1 MALNKYNEKLIKG
14 DNSMKK
20 NKILCAFLAALMV
33 LSAAGCGNKESSSEK
48 VKTTTTTSEAL
59 TANVGETTVAPED
72 KTDESENKD
81 DTSKNDETVDI
92 NDYITVDNPSPALW
106 KATDPKTGN
115 ELYLMGT
122 IHVVSEEKYSLPDY
136 VMDVY
141 DNCDGVAV
149 EVDPNKLSDMSVLQ
163 EFLTYLVYTDGTT
176 IKDHIS
182 EESYEIGKECFE
194 EMGMYNEVLDV
205 YTAGFWLSQIE
216 SAAMLELKNISSE
229 GVDARL
235 AAMAADDG
243 KEVIDIENLEI
254 QASAM
259 NAYSD
264 AYADFCFKSI
274 KEELDDPSAI
284 AESLGDL
291 YNLWASGKIDEM
303 LEVDEETDD
312 LPEELLDDYN
322 EYMNTML
329 YKRNAGMAERASEFL
344 KNGDNYFFMVGSLHF
359 AGDRGVDD
367 LLADMGYTVERV
379 H

>member
-1 MALNKYNEKLIKG
+1 
-14 DNSMKK
+14 MKK
-20 NKILCAFLAALMV
+20 SKILCAFLAALMA
-33 LSAAGCGNKESSSEK
+33 LSAAGCGDKESSSK
-48 VKTTTTTSEAL
+48 AKKITSTDDREAL
-59 TANVGETTVAPED
+59 TANVVATTSD
-72 KTDESENKD
+72 SNKSKD
-81 DTSKNDETVDI
+81 DNDETVDI
-92 NDYITVDNPSPALW
+92 NDYITVDTPTPALW
-106 KATDPKTGN
+106 KATDPETGN

-122 IHVVSEEKYSLPDY
+122 IHVVSEDKYSLPDY
-136 VMDVY
+136 IMDVY

-194 EMGMYNEVLDV
+194 EMGMYNELLDV

-216 SAAMLELKNISSE
+216 SAAMLELKNLSSE
-229 GVDARL
+229 GVDAKL

-259 NAYSD
+259 NAYPD

-274 KEELDDPSAI
+274 KEELDDPSVI
-284 AESLGDL
+284 AESLGGL
-291 YNLWASGKIDEM
+291 YDLWASGKVDEM
-303 LEVDEETDD
+303 LEIDEEADEI
-312 LPEELLDDYN
+312 PEELLDDYN
-322 EYMNTML
+322 EYMDTML
-329 YKRNAGMAERASEFL
+329 FNRNVGMAERAAEFL
-344 KNGDNYFFMVGSLHF
+344 ENGDNYFFMVGSLHF
-359 AGDRGVDD
+359 AGDKGVDD

>member
-1 MALNKYNEKLIKG
+1 
-14 DNSMKK
+14 MKK
-20 NKILCAFLAALMV
+20 SKILCAFLAALMA
-33 LSAAGCGNKESSSEK
+33 LSAAGCGDKESSSK
-48 VKTTTTTSEAL
+48 AKKITSTDDREAL
-59 TANVGETTVAPED
+59 TANVVATTSD
-72 KTDESENKD
+72 SNKSKD
-81 DTSKNDETVDI
+81 DNDETVDI
-92 NDYITVDNPSPALW
+92 NDYITVDTPTPALW
-106 KATDPKTGN
+106 KATDPETGN

-122 IHVVSEEKYSLPDY
+122 IHVVSEDKYSLPDY
-136 VMDVY
+136 IMDVY

-194 EMGMYNEVLDV
+194 EMGMYNELLDV

-216 SAAMLELKNISSE
+216 SAAMLELKNLSSE
-229 GVDARL
+229 GVDAKL

-254 QASAM
+254 QASAI
-259 NAYSD
+259 NAYPD

-274 KEELDDPSAI
+274 KEELDDPSVI
-284 AESLGDL
+284 AESVGGL
-291 YNLWASGKIDEM
+291 YDLWASGKIDEM
-303 LEVDEETDD
+303 LEFDEETDEI
-312 LPEELLDDYN
+312 PEELLDDYN
-322 EYMNTML
+322 EYMDTML
-329 YKRNAGMAERASEFL
+329 FNRNVGMAERAAEFL
-344 KNGDNYFFMVGSLHF
+344 ENGDNYFFMVGSFHF
-359 AGDRGVDD
+359 AGDKGVDD

>member
-1 MALNKYNEKLIKG
+1 MKKYKG
-14 DNSMKK
+14 DNIMKK
-20 NKILCAFLAALMV
+20 SKILCAFLAALMV
-33 LSAAGCGNKESSSEK
+33 LSAAGCGDKESSSEK
-48 VKTTTTTSEAL
+48 VKTTTTASEAL
-59 TANVGETTVAPED
+59 TADVGETTVAPED
-72 KTDESENKD
+72 KTDESVTKD
-81 DTSKNDETVDI
+81 DASKNDGTADI
-92 NDYITVDNPSPALW
+92 NDYITVDTPTPALW
-106 KATDPKTGN
+106 KATDPETGN

-136 VMDVY
+136 VMEVY

-149 EVDPNKLSDMSVLQ
+149 EYDPNKLSDMSVLQ

-194 EMGMYNEVLDV
+194 EMGMYNELLDV

-216 SAAMLELKNISSE
+216 SSAMLELKNLSSE

-243 KEVIDIENLEI
+243 KEIIDIETLEI

-259 NAYSD
+259 NAYPD
-264 AYADFCFKSI
+264 AYADFCFKSM
-274 KEELDDPSAI
+274 KEEVDDSSVI
-284 AESLGDL
+284 AESLGGL
-291 YNLWASGKIDEM
+291 YDLWASGKVDEM
-303 LEVDEETDD
+303 LEIDEGADEI
-312 LPEELLDDYN
+312 PEELLDDYN
-322 EYMNTML
+322 EYMDTML
-329 YKRNAGMAERASEFL
+329 FNRNIGMAERAAEFL
-344 KNGDNYFFMVGSLHF
+344 ENGNNYFFMVGSLHF
-359 AGDRGVDD
+359 AGDKGVDD